1 MKQKNLDTYNYCN
14 NNLKTNIMTNSKKVQ
29 ILSNNNYHLNQFTEA
44 MFGEKT
50 YHLNNDEDGWS
61 MGSIKKRN
69 NAIITQTEL
78 DMVNTESE
86 IINLIKNK

>member
-1 MKQKNLDTYNYCN
+1 
-14 NNLKTNIMTNSKKVQ
+14 MTNSKKVQ